1 MKDPNAFLQALMG
14 FKQIVNSG
22 EVPAG
27 NVAIVKKD
35 YLSNPDFDPAI
46 VENKSKAA
54 AGLCTWVI
62 NIVKFYDIIL

>member
-14 FKQIVNSG
+14 FKNTVNEG
-22 EVPAG
+22 LVPPA
-27 NVAIVKKD
+27 NVKTVKAE
-35 YLSNPDFDPAI
+35 YLSNPDFDPAV
-46 VENKSKAA
+46 VEVKSKAA